1 MPVLSANDLTVRFL
15 TRGGVVRA
23 VERVSL
29 DVDEGE
35 IVGLVGESGCGK
47 SVLCL
52 AVMGLLARP
61 PASIERGSVLFD
73 GMDLVRADAAAVRSL
88 RGRRMSMIFQDPLTG
103 LNPYMRIG
111 DQVTEP
117 LRARGK
123 IDKKEVRD
131 RGRAAL
137 AEAGLPDP
145 ARLMA
150 RWPHELSGGMR
161 QRVMIAMAL
170 IGRPALL
177 FADEP
182 TTALDV
188 TVQAQILAL
197 LKRLQRDLHTSVVF
211 VSHDLG
217 VVGELCDRVMVMYAG
232 RIVETASATEL
243 FARPLHPYTHA
254 LGRASPALASKG
266 RSLYAIPG
274 APPDLLQEIAGC
286 PFMPRCE
293 RAMPACAQ
301 APMALDEVAP
311 GHWSA
316 CIRARETA

>member
-1 MPVLSANDLTVRFL
+1 MPVLSVNDLTVRFH
-15 TRGGVVRA
+15 TRGGVTRA
-23 VERVSL
+23 IGRVSL
-29 DVDEGE
+29 HVDQGE
-35 IVGLVGESGCGK
+35 IAGLVGESGCGK

-61 PASIERGSVLFD
+61 PARIEGGSAVFD
-73 GMDLVRADAAAVRSL
+73 GIDLIQADAATVRSL

-117 LRARGK
+117 LRAHGK
-123 IDKKEVRD
+123 IDKKDARD
-131 RGRAAL
+131 RGCAAL

-170 IGRPALL
+170 ISRPALL

-197 LKRLQRDLHTSVVF
+197 LKRLQRELHTSVVF

-232 RIVETASATEL
+232 RMVETAAATEL
-243 FARPLHPYTHA
+243 FARPMHPYTRA
-254 LGRASPALASKG
+254 LGRASPALSARG
-266 RSLYAIPG
+266 RELYAIPG
-274 APPDLLQEIAGC
+274 APPDLLQEIPGC

-293 RAMPACAQ
+293 RALPACAQ
-301 APMALDEVAP
+301 ASMVLEEVRA

-316 CIRARETA
+316 CIRAREMA